1 MCYMEKVAHRELR
14 NHSAEVL
21 RRVEAGESLQIT
33 NRGRPV
39 ARLVPLEG
47 TVLGDLLSTGGAR
60 PALANISTLTEIQ
73 RVRADNSTAQMVDD
87 VRGRW

>member
-1 MCYMEKVAHRELR
+1 MEKVAHRELR

-39 ARLVPLEG
+39 ARLVPLHSA
-47 TVLGDLLSTGGAR
+47 VLADLLSTGSAR
-60 PALANISTLTEIQ
+60 PALADVSTLTEIQ
-73 RVRADNSTAQMVDD
+73 RVRADNSTAQMVED
-87 VRGRW
+87 VRRRW